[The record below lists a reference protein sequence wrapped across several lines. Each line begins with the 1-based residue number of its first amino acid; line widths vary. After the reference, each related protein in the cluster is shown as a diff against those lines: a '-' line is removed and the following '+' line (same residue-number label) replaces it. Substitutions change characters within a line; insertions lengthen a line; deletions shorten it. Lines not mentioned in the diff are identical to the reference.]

1 MSDNTDPVI
10 VVQSGPV
17 RTLTL
22 NRPECRNALND
33 LLVDALDSALS
44 AAENDPHTKCI
55 VVAGNGKSFCA
66 GADLQF
72 FLGLHAEH
80 GTPIAFLRR
89 VSALVTRLE
98 TSPLP
103 VVAAVHGHAVA
114 GGLELALGCDVV
126 VAAESA
132 LIGDG
137 HVKNNLLPA
146 GGSSVRLARKVG
158 DSLARWLS
166 LTGSLVPASRLA
178 EAGWIHEVV
187 PDDRLGEAALA
198 VAGELVSAAGP
209 AQSSFKSLLFDLTT
223 LDSRRGLEKELEDFD
238 AHWKSN
244 DVPADLTAFL
254 ERKALSNRNIR
265 PNTGEM

>member
-1 MSDNTDPVI
+1 MSDRSSPVL
-10 VVQSGPV
+10 VSQSGVV
-17 RTLTL
+17 RILTL
-22 NRPECRNALND
+22 NRPERRNALD
-33 LLVDALDSALS
+33 DALVEGLNVALSDAEQDSA
-44 AAENDPHTKCI
+44 TQC
-55 VVAGNGKSFCA
+55 VVINGNGKSFCA

-126 VAAESA
+126 VATESA

-158 DSLARWLS
+158 DSLGRWLS
-166 LTGSLVPASRLA
+166 LTGSLVPARRLA

-187 PDDRLGEAALA
+187 PDADLTSAALA
-198 VAGELVSAAGP
+198 VARELAVASGA
-209 AQSSFKSLLFDLTT
+209 AQSAFKSLLFDLTT
-223 LDSRRGLEKELEDFD
+223 MDSHRGLEKELEDFD

-254 ERKALSNRNIR
+254 ERKSQFH
-265 PNTGEM
+265 NTTRSDTESQ